1 MTFYLIYAVNNLN
14 DDNDNE
20 NLNYDIDDNDVYKII
35 FS

>member
-1 MTFYLIYAVNNLN
+1 MTFYLIYAANNLN

-20 NLNYDIDDNDVYKII
+20 NLNCDIDDNDVYKII